1 MQAHFHMDQNIKVSI
16 KQQGKYELWC
26 EEKQNSYRE
35 KQYNKAI
42 MHTHPCPESWLAL
55 KELQQLYMDYVQQ
68 GPEKRIIRST
78 TKHANNS
85 TYC

>member
-1 MQAHFHMDQNIKVSI
+1 
-16 KQQGKYELWC
+16 
-26 EEKQNSYRE
+26 
-35 KQYNKAI
+35 